1 MQGVAALRY
10 LHPGSILLPVFVMA
24 GCAGLAEQV
33 KLFKVAVKQPLL
45 VVVRG
50 LFQLECALD
59 VGILLA
65 GLLPVLIVVFPSQ
78 RTVKLVV
85 HVLSVL
91 LSFFVEA
98 FHFQF
103 PVCVECAVGTVQFA
117 GFVGF
122 LFRHPA
128 FVVIF
133 PEGSVLP
140 TLLVGTLG
148 FQLVVDVFFVI
159 AIVKTVLETGKD
171 IGGMVAVDNAVLS
184 VKRLVARNFPVEN
197 TAVSQIYGC
206 DTVYRVFFLCM
217 ER

>member
-1 MQGVAALRY
+1 M
-10 LHPGSILLPVFVMA
+10 
-24 GCAGLAEQV
+24 
-33 KLFKVAVKQPLL
+33 
-45 VVVRG
+45 
-50 LFQLECALD
+50 
-59 VGILLA
+59 
-65 GLLPVLIVVFPSQ
+65 FPAQ

-91 LSFFVEA
+91 LSSFVEA

-103 PVCVECAVGTVQFA
+103 PVCVERAVGTVQFA

-140 TLLVGTLG
+140 TLLVGALG

-159 AIVKTVLETGKD
+159 AIEKTVLETGKD

-197 TAVSQIYGC
+197 TAVFQVYACNTIY
-206 DTVYRVFFLCM
+206 RLLFLCM
-217 ER
+217 KQQNT

>member
-1 MQGVAALRY
+1 MCG
-10 LHPGSILLPVFVMA
+10 
-24 GCAGLAEQV
+24 
-33 KLFKVAVKQPLL
+33 
-45 VVVRG
+45 
-50 LFQLECALD
+50 
-59 VGILLA
+59 
-65 GLLPVLIVVFPSQ
+65 
-78 RTVKLVV
+78 
-85 HVLSVL
+85 
-91 LSFFVEA
+91 
-98 FHFQF
+98 
-103 PVCVECAVGTVQFA
+103 GTVQFA